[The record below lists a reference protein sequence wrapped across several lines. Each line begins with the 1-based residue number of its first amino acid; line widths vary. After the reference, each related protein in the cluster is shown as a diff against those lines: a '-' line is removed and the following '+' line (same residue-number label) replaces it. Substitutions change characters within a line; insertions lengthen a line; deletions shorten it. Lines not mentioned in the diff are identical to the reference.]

1 MVQQRNVCE
10 YTPDDHYCAVLYKY
24 SRQLAIMFK
33 EYMAFTGT
41 SDKCKIKI
49 GELNFPAVAT
59 QGRQVLVAQG
69 RFLQATDHDHTS
81 RTLIP
86 TVLLRH
92 EISNNIDNSWYRG
105 VPHVDL
111 KLAATEPSSTLRNA
125 AEVKQE
131 LISKFGKN
139 IPPIVIL
146 YTNWGPEHRTTFL
159 SVKIAMTALQQA
171 LYIDLLVAL

>member
-1 MVQQRNVCE
+1 MCVDIPLTTTIVL
-10 YTPDDHYCAVLYKY
+10 LYKY

-41 SDKCKIKI
+41 SDKGKIKI
-49 GELNFPAVAT
+49 GELNFPAAAAT
-59 QGRQVLVAQG
+59 HRRQVLVAQG
-69 RFLQATDHDHTS
+69 TFFQATDHDHTS

-105 VPHVDL
+105 VPRVYL

-131 LISKFGKN
+131 LISKSGKN

-146 YTNWGPEHRTTFL
+146 YTNGGPEHRTTFL